1 MRVTKGYL
9 GCSTQSDYP
18 GLLNL
23 EGEGW
28 GNEICFGGIQH
39 KNLDPTTI
47 LEQFLI
53 LFRLWGP
60 ALKTE
65 LCGPEK
71 LRNKLIF
78 S

>member
-1 MRVTKGYL
+1 VRVTKGYL

-39 KNLDPTTI
+39 RNLDPTTSWG
-47 LEQFLI
+47 
-53 LFRLWGP
+53 LFWEVLVGLTGATP
-60 ALKTE
+60 
-65 LCGPEK
+65 
-71 LRNKLIF
+71 
-78 S
+78 